1 MRRPAAAPFAVPVVN
16 TANADEELTPVNDEE
31 ALRKVVDK
39 YLEPASASKNVSV
52 GMGLCLDL
60 SILYLEQHRL
70 DDAEK
75 LFDRLAKVPDVRPYR
90 TLGRFGGSHRVCTP
104 RQGTGIEQGIPRHNR
119 HRSTLG
125 RRCQAHEREQG
136 GTWQREKSR
145 TCEREQNRAGI
156 PQDVDQSVLPL
167 LVGPGDKL

>member
-1 MRRPAAAPFAVPVVN
+1 M
-16 TANADEELTPVNDEE
+16 
-31 ALRKVVDK
+31 VDK

-90 TLGRFGGSHRVCTP
+90 TLGRLGGAIVLALRDRAPESNKAFRDIIATDPLLADVARHTKENKVERGKEKKAE
-104 RQGTGIEQGIPRHNR
+104 RAKENKIEPEFRKMWANPSFRYWLARAINSNLRNGVP
-119 HRSTLG
+119 
-125 RRCQAHEREQG
+125 REQ
-136 GTWQREKSR
+136 TPAAVLRWSKPPEPKS
-145 TCEREQNRAGI
+145 
-156 PQDVDQSVLPL
+156 
-167 LVGPGDKL
+167 